1 MAAARTYAIHPG
13 IGIARVGDSP
23 DDYFIGPEVPGC
35 LPSRAK
41 SDAHGGSE
49 GLYKDARGRVKRQ
62 GARFRIFETTSDD
75 TGQLG
80 AVREITAADA
90 AIEWSVHLANAKAA
104 APRFTF
110 NPDEAATRRNA
121 DVPEHQLVIDSGVV
135 RIAGRSRDFTPL
147 SGSFQG
153 LDVPLG
159 DLLTD
164 REGRLIVLGGFGTSR
179 SIRPL
184 PLKDFVNNDGWCDD
198 VSDGPVRAT
207 IQLNGSSERIGVEP
221 AWVIVAPPDFAPEI
235 ESVVT
240 LYDVVYNMMSKSV
253 DLSLAVTPDTAVSF
267 FRDIYPILRRVSRLH
282 WVSTVANTGHGP
294 GNPMHFLSRIPELA
308 NNGAG
313 SASLRRAIFK
323 KLRSPSGAGGNMPKL
338 PASLTEEG
346 VINASVALTEVQY
359 ERMRRWAAGTFEP
372 DWPESGAAPPPI
384 RLEDLAAHDVPAAL
398 DRAAL
403 EACVGGGFF
412 PGIEASRILLE
423 RSTYA
428 EKIPF
433 RINPD
438 LAPGALTAQMAVPWQ
453 ADFFEC
459 ALQTDPD
466 DDPDDPANGMDWW
479 PAQRPVNVIRDG
491 AAGANWASGIKGK
504 RGMVDRWAMLGFV
517 VKEEGTERFVERERR
532 TRNDRS

>member
-1 MAAARTYAIHPG
+1 MARTYTIHPG

-23 DDYFIGPEVPGC
+23 DDYFVGPEAPGC

-41 SDAHGGSE
+41 PDSPGESDGF
-49 GLYKDARGRVKRQ
+49 YKDARGRVKRQ
-62 GARFRIFETTSDD
+62 GARFRVFETTRDD
-75 TGQLG
+75 AGQLE

-90 AIEWSVHLANAKAA
+90 TIEWSVHLANAKAA
-104 APRFTF
+104 APQFTF
-110 NPDEAATRRNA
+110 NPDEAVSRRNA
-121 DVPEHQLVIDSGVV
+121 DVPEDQLVIDAGVV
-135 RIAGRSRDFTPL
+135 RIAGRSQEFTPL
-147 SGSFQG
+147 EGTFQG

-159 DLLTD
+159 HLLTD
-164 REGRLIVLGGFGTSR
+164 REGRLIVLGGFGASR
-179 SIRPL
+179 SVRPL
-184 PLKDFVNNDGWCDD
+184 PLEDFVNNDGWCDD

-207 IQLNGSSERIGVEP
+207 IQLNGSSDRIDAEP

-240 LYDVVYNMMSKSV
+240 LYDVVYNIMSKSV
-253 DLSLAVTPDTAVSF
+253 DSSLTVTPDTAVSF
-267 FRDIYPILRRVSRLH
+267 CRDIYPILRRVSTLH
-282 WVSTVANTGHGP
+282 WVSSVAATGHGP

-338 PASLTEEG
+338 PASLTEDG

-359 ERMRRWAAGTFEP
+359 ERMRRWEAGTFES
-372 DWPESGAAPPPI
+372 DWPESGALPPPV
-384 RLEDLAAHDVPAAL
+384 RLDDLAAHDVPAAL

-428 EKIPF
+428 AKIPF

-459 ALQTDPD
+459 SLQTDPD
-466 DDPDDPANGMDWW
+466 DHPGDPANGMDWW
-479 PAQRPVNVIRDG
+479 PAQRPVNVIRG
-491 AAGANWASGIKGK
+491 GSAAAKWVSGIRSKQA
-504 RGMVDRWAMLGFV
+504 MVDRWARLGFV
-517 VKEEGTERFVERERR
+517 VSEAGTGRFVETERQ
-532 TRNDRS
+532 TRVVRP